1 MASEFELIDLFQDIG
16 SEFYSQNGIIIPPG
30 DDCAVFQS
38 NKPIITS
45 VDSSVEGI
53 HFPEDIEPSQIA
65 YRSIAVALSDI
76 AAMGCRPIAFS
87 ISISGLIN
95 DIDWYR
101 NFSNGVKEISKI
113 YEVPLIGGDFTKGQL
128 NINIIVYGEPFLDK
142 ILKRSGANDGDF
154 ICISK
159 QVGRAKK
166 GLKDLQLGKT
176 NSSFIDDYLR
186 PEPKIDLGKEI
197 SEIATSCIDTSDGL
211 LADLKHILNSS
222 NVGAEIYLDE
232 VPFTQNIDDIN
243 AGDDYDLCFTIP
255 EKYLKDS
262 FYIIGKVTKNKSIK
276 LISEKGYDVE
286 INGYKH
292 F

>member
-38 NKPIITS
+38 KKPIITS
-45 VDSSVEGI
+45 VDSSVVGV
-53 HFPEDIEPSQIA
+53 HFPENIMPSQIA

-87 ISISGLIN
+87 ISISSLIN

-113 YEVPLIGGDFTKGQL
+113 YQIPLIGGDFTKGQL

-186 PEPKIDLGKEI
+186 PESKIDLGKEI

-255 EKYLKDS
+255 KKYLKDS